1 MAIFSVSRL
10 NYHLDK
16 GIYDLLISNASY
28 DRDNGKFE
36 CKVKAGGSGANLH
49 VQRYTLTVLTLPQEP
64 AIAPSSHVTVTE
76 GKRQELTCSS
86 IGGSPDPQVKWY
98 RQGKSKLLKNPI
110 LLRTN
115 SSSLWFTC

>member
-1 MAIFSVSRL
+1 ME
-10 NYHLDK
+10 N

-49 VQRYTLTVLTLPQEP
+49 VQRYSLTVLIPP
-64 AIAPSSHVTVTE
+64 HMPDIAPGSRVTVTE

-98 RQGKSKLLKNPI
+98 RQGKNKILEWKIMYRNLQIKRSLVLLVG
-110 LLRTN
+110 
-115 SSSLWFTC
+115 S